1 MGLIKA
7 VAGSFGGVLAD
18 QWKEYFYCD
27 ALDVNTIVVKGHKR
41 VSNRSSNYHGNTN
54 VISPGSIIAVAD
66 GQCVLVVE
74 QGKVVEVCAE
84 PGEYLFDSTKEPSIF
99 AGKLDKASISAVF
112 KNMGKRITFGGE
124 APVDQRVYYFNT
136 KEFTGN
142 PYGTPAPVPFRIVD
156 RNVGLDLDI
165 TIRCFGEYSY
175 RITNPLLFYTNVCG
189 NVEDQYLRSQID
201 EQLKSELLT
210 SLQPAFA
217 EISEMGIR
225 YSSLPKHTE
234 DLANSLNRI
243 LSEKWKHTRGI
254 EIASLGISSV
264 KAGEKDEEM
273 IKELQRNAA
282 FRDPTMAAAH
292 LVGAQSAAMQEA
304 ARNESAGAAMAF
316 MGMNMA
322 RQAGGLNAQD
332 LFQMGLENRASVQP
346 DPDGESWK
354 CTCGK
359 LNTGRFCSQCGTKKP
374 EAQSGIWFCECGHKN
389 EGLFCSYCGTRR
401 PENKTVVCAKCGWT
415 TKKTDE
421 PLRFCPQCGNPFD
434 SNK

>member
-1 MGLIKA
+1 MGLIKSL
-7 VAGSFGGVLAD
+7 AGSVGGVLAD

-27 ALDVNTIVVKGHKR
+27 ALGVETIVVKGHKR
-41 VSNRSSNYHGNTN
+41 VSNRSSNIYGNPN
-54 VISPGSIIAVAD
+54 IISTGSIIAVAD
-66 GQCVLVVE
+66 GQCALIVE
-74 QGKVVEVCAE
+74 QGKVIDLCAE
-84 PGEYLFDSTKEPSIF
+84 PGEYVFDSTKEPSIF
-99 AGKLDKASISAVF
+99 AGKLDKTSISAVF
-112 KNMGKRITFGGE
+112 HNMGKRIGFGGE
-124 APVDQRVYYFNT
+124 APTDQRVYYFNT

-165 TIRCFGEYSY
+165 SIRCFGEYSY

-189 NVEDQYLRSQID
+189 NVEDRYLRAQID

-225 YSSLPKHTE
+225 YSALPKHTAE
-234 DLANSLNRI
+234 LADSLNRI
-243 LSEKWKHTRGI
+243 LSEKWKYTRGI

-282 FRDPTMAAAH
+282 FRDPTMAAAQ
-292 LVGAQSAAMQEA
+292 LVGAQSVAMQEA
-304 ARNESAGAAMAF
+304 AKNQQAGPAMAF

-322 RQAGGLNAQD
+322 RQAGGVSAQD
-332 LFQMGLENRASVQP
+332 LFQMGMASRGNSYQEP
-346 DPDGESWK
+346 EEEQWT

-359 LNTGRFCSQCGTKKP
+359 INMGRFCSRCGTKKP
-374 EAQSGIWFCECGHKN
+374 EDQVDVWICECGHKN
-389 EGLFCSYCGTRR
+389 DGLFCSYCGKRK
-401 PENKTVVCAKCGWT
+401 PENRSLICTNCGW
-415 TKKTDE
+415 KAQQTDE
-421 PLRFCPQCGNPFD
+421 PLRFCPRCGTPFE
-434 SNK
+434 K

>member
-7 VAGSFGGVLAD
+7 VAGSLGGVLAD

-27 ALDVNTIVVKGHKR
+27 ALSVDTIVVKGHKR
-41 VSNRSSNYHGNTN
+41 VSNRSSNYHGSSN
-54 VISPGSIIAVAD
+54 VISTGSIIAVAD
-66 GQCVLVVE
+66 GQCMLVVE

-84 PGEYLFDSTKEPSIF
+84 PGEYIFDSTKEPSIF

-112 KNMGKRITFGGE
+112 RNVGKRIGFGGE

-156 RNVGLDLDI
+156 RNVGLDVDI

-189 NVEDQYLRSQID
+189 NVEDRYLRSQID

-225 YSSLPKHTE
+225 YSALPKHTE
-234 DLANSLNRI
+234 VLAESLNRI
-243 LSEKWKHTRGI
+243 LSEKWKNTRGI

-282 FRDPTMAAAH
+282 FRDPTMAAAQ

-304 ARNESAGAAMAF
+304 ARNQNAGPAMAF

-322 RQAGGLNAQD
+322 RQAGGVSAQD
-332 LFQMGLENRASVQP
+332 LFQMGMANRSYGQP
-346 DPDGESWK
+346 EPDEDSWK
-354 CTCGK
+354 CSCGK
-359 LNTGRFCSQCGTKKP
+359 VNIGRFCSRCGAKKP
-374 EAQSGIWFCECGHKN
+374 EEQIDTWICECGHKN
-389 EGLFCSYCGTRR
+389 DGLFCSYCGTRR
-401 PENKTVVCAKCGWT
+401 PENKSFVCTKCGWT
-415 TKKTDE
+415 SKKTDE

-434 SNK
+434 NN